1 MAIWTS
7 SSRTWM
13 ATRSRQSRSS
23 QPRSKSPARDPLR
36 RSMLRACAAVLLA
49 AGVAVPFASTQPT
62 GAPEH
67 ATRGEIAL
75 SRGNYFDAI
84 EAFSSALR
92 VNPNDT
98 RALLGSAEAHYLLGE
113 YDSARPT
120 IDRALSLAPRN
131 PTALNLSGR
140 ILIGLGDLTGALS
153 AFERVLAIEPNN
165 IEARLGRAELAVVQG
180 RTSEALTTL
189 VSSLRL
195 NPEHR
200 QTLLSL
206 VLVAEYHGDIA
217 AAEAYL
223 ELARTAHPDDVTV
236 QLLAAEYFLRAGR
249 IGDAIDAAA
258 IAGSIDPDSTRA
270 LTLRATLQL
279 TAGGDPEALAEA
291 IALAERLIAADRSA
305 AHAWFVR
312 AAALRRSGAIDTAI
326 TSIRT
331 VLRLD
336 PGDEIYRIWAESFA
350 LAELGLEHPFRTE
363 LARIRRDE
371 ARSLVGQF
379 RFERAATAYRRAV
392 QLAPLDFEIR
402 AAYADL
408 LRQVNRPASYL
419 QELRLL
425 GNDGYRTARTD
436 RAIEVFD
443 RAIASSVARRWGID
457 QFATPRNRH
466 RVAIYLV
473 GRAIPERYP
482 ATEAALINHI
492 ERSFTFR
499 EGVDVVDTRAVGG
512 FADALMQSR
521 AQDVDF
527 FILVDLFADARSFAI
542 SGSLHVGSTGAQI
555 APVGS
560 IRTGPH
566 RVADA
571 TESFV
576 TRVLAELPFRATVI
590 ARRGRSVLLDRGSR
604 DDLQVGDT
612 LLVVDRTAITRA
624 PDRGGFVFPADAV
637 LAEATVSAVDELVA
651 EATLAIRGGIDAV
664 AIGDAS
670 VYEPADGTPAAV
682 TELFPILYERLRL
695 IRATSRL
702 R

>member
-1 MAIWTS
+1 
-7 SSRTWM
+7 
-13 ATRSRQSRSS
+13 
-23 QPRSKSPARDPLR
+23 
-36 RSMLRACAAVLLA
+36 MLRALAVVLLA
-49 AGVAVPFASTQPT
+49 AGVAVPFASSQPT

-67 ATRGEIAL
+67 ATRGELAL
-75 SRGNYFDAI
+75 SRGDYFDAI

-189 VSSLRL
+189 VASLRL

-206 VLVAEYHGDIA
+206 VLVSEYHGDLD

-223 ELARTAHPDDVTV
+223 ELARAAHPDDVTV

-249 IGDAIDAAA
+249 IDDAIDAAA
-258 IAGSIDPDSTRA
+258 LAGSIEPESTRA

-279 TAGGDPEALAEA
+279 TAGGYAQA

-305 AHAWFVR
+305 AHAWFIR
-312 AAALRRSGAIDTAI
+312 AAALRRSAAIDTAI

-419 QELRLL
+419 QELQLL
-425 GNDGYRTARTD
+425 GNDGYRTERTD

-482 ATEAALINHI
+482 ATETALINHI

-499 EGVDVVDTRAVGG
+499 EGVDVVDTRSVDG
-512 FADALMQSR
+512 FADALMRSR

-576 TRVLAELPFRATVI
+576 TRALAELPFRATVI

-604 DDLQVGDT
+604 DDLKVGDT

-637 LAEATVSAVDELVA
+637 LAEATISASDELVA
-651 EATLAIRGGIDAV
+651 EATLTIRGGIDAV

-670 VYEPADGTPAAV
+670 VFEPADGTPAAV